1 MGRWVYLLRLVFGKT
16 TGDSLDIMSFDWLF
30 ADSIGVNSFGILL
43 GVGVSYVTPSGF
55 GSGMS

>member
-1 MGRWVYLLRLVFGKT
+1 MGRWVYLLRLVFGKA

-43 GVGVSYVTPSGF
+43 GVGVS
-55 GSGMS
+55 

>member
-43 GVGVSYVTPSGF
+43 GVGVS
-55 GSGMS
+55 